1 MNGAMKT
8 FEKPARWNP
17 GRFILVVGSIVG
29 AMLTLASA
37 DSHPSFAKGGGQKSI
52 AVPAVPANLEVPA
65 GHVAYLV
72 GHAIGTQNYICLPCP
87 TASPTCTAS
96 GFVWTFFGPQ
106 ATLFD
111 DDDEQIMTHFLSEN
125 PDERGTR
132 RATWQDSGDTSA
144 IWAFA
149 PAANQSS
156 DPAFVAPRSIPWLR
170 LQVVGAESGPTG
182 GNRLGRT
189 TFIQRLNT
197 AGGIAP
203 AASECASAGD
213 VGRPSLVP
221 YEADYFFYRRGI
233 AHRHGHDRD

>member
-17 GRFILVVGSIVG
+17 DRFTLVVGSIVG

-132 RATWQDSGDTSA
+132 RATWQDSRDTSA

-156 DPAFVAPRSIPWLR
+156 DPAFVAPGSIPWLR

-233 AHRHGHDRD
+233 PHRHGHDRD